1 MRNGYLKLAGVLAII
16 YAITFFGGIFVNYLI
31 SGSSYT
37 LKYSLSL
44 PKTWIVLVTALVIG
58 FG

>member
-31 SGSSYT
+31 SGS
-37 LKYSLSL
+37 
-44 PKTWIVLVTALVIG
+44 
-58 FG
+58 